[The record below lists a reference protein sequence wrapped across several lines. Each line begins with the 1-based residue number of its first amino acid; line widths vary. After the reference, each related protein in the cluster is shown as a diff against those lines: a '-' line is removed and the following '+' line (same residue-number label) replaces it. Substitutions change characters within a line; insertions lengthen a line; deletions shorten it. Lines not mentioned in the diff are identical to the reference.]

1 MRGGETAV
9 RMPSQG
15 TSAILCH
22 GRSPLIMNPLAK
34 PRRQHTVRLWATALA
49 LALGSPLTTGCHTAS
64 LPPSEVVAD
73 SVRGFSGTQGAN
85 GWSYGYW
92 DRSADSDESYS
103 QATDFRLLRHF
114 GSDPINNLSGHRE
127 FTTGPL
133 WNLQD
138 GLYYTS
144 LWAEGGHPNSSMKL
158 GTYAQ
163 AEQWAVRRW
172 VSTTH
177 GPVTISGHAGKV
189 MPWGENWSGGV
200 QMLIVVD
207 GKTLF
212 RTDINDGGAD
222 YSIDATVRAGSLVD
236 FLIGPNP
243 SIGVMEFTATLR
255 TAPAS

>member
-1 MRGGETAV
+1 MRQYT
-9 RMPSQG
+9 
-15 TSAILCH
+15 T
-22 GRSPLIMNPLAK
+22 
-34 PRRQHTVRLWATALA
+34 RLWVTALA
-49 LALGSPLTTGCHTAS
+49 LAFCSPFTTGCQTAS
-64 LPPSEVVAD
+64 LPPSEIVAD
-73 SVRGFSGTQGAN
+73 SVSGFSGTQGAN

-92 DRSADSDESYS
+92 DRSADTDKRYS

-114 GSDPINNLSGHRE
+114 GSDPINHLSGRSE
-127 FTTGPL
+127 FTTGKL

-144 LWAEGGHPNSSMKL
+144 LWTEGGHPNGAMKL

-189 MPWGENWSGGV
+189 MPWGENWGGGV
-200 QMLIVVD
+200 QALIVID
-207 GKTLF
+207 GTTLF
-212 RTDINDGGAD
+212 SADVGNRSTD
-222 YSIDATVRAGSLVD
+222 YSIDATVQVGSLVD

-243 SIGVMEFTATLR
+243 SVGVTKFTATLR
-255 TAPAS
+255 TAPALP